1 MYFIFFK
8 TIEIQSLASVIFP
21 IIFSAQRRYLKR
33 CFSKMDDKKWFTT
46 DKQIFQSVTYNMD
59 TF

>member
-21 IIFSAQRRYLKR
+21 IIFSSQRRYLKR
-33 CFSKMDDKKWFTT
+33 CLSKMDDKKWFTT